1 MAEWMRDFVR
11 ATAEECKAPWSGG
24 YNGKYFRCYF
34 CGDKF
39 VEGSEFRMIFTNDGK
54 DGVPG
59 GNPLTCRGVLLYMMG
74 LMVYDNCGKSAMRTL
89 TLSFGGGGETDP
101 TPRG

>member
-59 GNPLTCRGVLLYMMG
+59 GNPLTCRGCFAVHDGVDG
-74 LMVYDNCGKSAMRTL
+74 LRQLWKERHADLDTKFWWRRR
-89 TLSFGGGGETDP
+89 D
-101 TPRG
+101 